1 MDIAALS
8 LSALALG
15 AAYALVALGFVL
27 TVNAIGAVNFAHGD
41 LVMAGGFT
49 GVLLASMVDLPGP
62 LLLIGAMGMTAA
74 FGLALSAVAY
84 FPLRCGPPV
93 GIYISTIAVG
103 IALQNTVTATFGGAP
118 RRGPPLFGNEP
129 IEAYGIAIGNQ
140 ALATICAAAVASLAL
155 YTLLYRTNLGRRVR
169 AAALDPPMAQAIGI
183 NTTLTA
189 AASFA
194 IAASLAGMAGFLLA
208 PTFLVT
214 PTEGNNF
221 ILKAYIA
228 TALGGW
234 GSLRGAASAALLV
247 AIFET
252 LMATMVNQVAAE
264 IALYVAMLAILWVRP
279 QGLFGEAAG
288 RRA

>member
-41 LVMAGGFT
+41 LVMAGGFA
-49 GVLLASMVDLPGP
+49 GVMLAGLVDLPSP
-62 LLLIGAMGMTAA
+62 LLLIGTMAMTSVL
-74 FGLALSAVAY
+74 GLALSAVAY
-84 FPLRCGPPV
+84 FPLRHGPPV

-103 IALQNTVTATFGGAP
+103 IALQNAVTAMFGGAP
-118 RRGPPLFGNEP
+118 RRGAPLFGNEP
-129 IEAYGIAIGNQ
+129 VEALGIVFGNQ
-140 ALATICAAAVASLAL
+140 ALATIATATVASLAL
-155 YTLLYRTNLGRRVR
+155 YCLLYRTNLGRRLR

-183 NTTLTA
+183 NTTMTA

-194 IAASLAGMAGFLLA
+194 IAASLAGLAGFLLA

-234 GSLRGAASAALLV
+234 GSLRGAATVALLV

-252 LMATMVNQVAAE
+252 LIATLLNQVTAE
-264 IALYVAMLAILWVRP
+264 IALYGAMLAILWLRP